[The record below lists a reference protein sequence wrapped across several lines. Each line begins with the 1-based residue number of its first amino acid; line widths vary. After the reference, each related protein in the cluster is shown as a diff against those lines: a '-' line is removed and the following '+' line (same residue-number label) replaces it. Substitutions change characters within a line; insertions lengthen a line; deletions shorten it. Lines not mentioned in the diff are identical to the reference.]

1 MAKTPST
8 PILLALSTGDRNPI
22 HSFNFS
28 YFRHL
33 LELMFILFAIFLYL
47 RSLFVPRIMLAKNSK
62 LPSQTARGNI
72 AIRELAAEQA
82 EQDVIIILG
91 DSAGRKYTFAE
102 FDYGNFGDSFGDF
115 MNSVTRSIVG
125 QRSSSSG

>member
-28 YFRHL
+28 FFRHL
-33 LELMFILFAIFLYL
+33 LELMFILFEIFLYL
-47 RSLFVPRIMLAKNSK
+47 RSLFVHRIVLAKNYK
-62 LPSQTARGNI
+62 RQSQNARCNK
-72 AIRELAAEQA
+72 AIRGLAADQA

-115 MNSVTRSIVG
+115 
-125 QRSSSSG
+125 